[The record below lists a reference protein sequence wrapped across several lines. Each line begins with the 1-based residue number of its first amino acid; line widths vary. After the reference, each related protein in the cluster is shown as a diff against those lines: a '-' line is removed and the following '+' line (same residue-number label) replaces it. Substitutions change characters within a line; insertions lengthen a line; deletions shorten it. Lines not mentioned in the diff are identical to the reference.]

1 MLWKYVVSMLD
12 SVLAKSEE
20 KVENVRKFVDRKVDE
35 RVAIALKKT
44 DLEKIELQA
53 NIDKL
58 KKELAEKEHSLSSK
72 MEYLQRL

>member
-72 MEYLQRL
+72 TEYLQRL